1 MALCFFFLCLSAC
14 SAFCAARWERPFEDL
29 LPISCGG
36 ILCILFCAGMAGFLK
51 LGVVLIICLCALGW
65 LLTLRE
71 IMGGG
76 FARFRR
82 AFFTP
87 GFFLFL
93 LFQALFAFCLWGKL
107 FDKTDE
113 LTHWGDIVRILC
125 NLDAF
130 GTAPGSNAQYA
141 SYPPGMALMQYF
153 LQKLHC
159 WRAGQPLAEWLCY
172 YAYQV
177 LLLAF
182 LMPFCRRGRQDLLGY
197 GLFAAVAFCLPLLF
211 FSHYYE
217 SLLLDPFLGV
227 LTGAGIGTVAWKKR
241 RDWVYHATVWA
252 TCAVL
257 VLAKDAGLLFAVG
270 IAAMYVLEGWQ
281 AWSRKQRIGFSVGAL
296 SAVLLPKALWSWNV
310 ACSQVAVANQ
320 AEAVFGQA
328 ISLTQLVDILL
339 GRDSSYRQEVWNRLC
354 QALVSPNIPV
364 LSMGSLLWI
373 DLPVLA
379 LLVLTPA
386 AVAGILWL
394 GVKKQETSPR
404 CLGVI
409 SGVLAGMLAA
419 YTIGVI
425 LMYLFKFLQV
435 EALLLMSYDRYFS
448 ILFQIGWTVL
458 LLGLLVLLPHVTAG
472 KAWTVGVVLAVV
484 LAVTSPASLVLGYLT
499 RGTVAQSRL
508 TRSYYQPMADTIS
521 AYAGSD
527 DMLYVVSRNNYGF
540 DALML
545 RYCTQVKD
553 VSFHV
558 DFSQN
563 HTDMYQWLT
572 GLSCAEWRDILW
584 EKYDYVALYQLEDDF
599 SQKYGSLFETPG
611 DIREGALFRVDRQ
624 SGKLV
629 TCP

>member
-1 MALCFFFLCLSAC
+1 MALIFFFLCISALG
-14 SAFCAARWERPFEDL
+14 AFCAARWERPFEDV
-29 LPISCGG
+29 LPISCGC
-36 ILCILFCAGMAGFLK
+36 IICILFCAGVAGFLK
-51 LGVVLIICLCALGW
+51 AGVVLVVALCGLLW
-65 LLTLRE
+65 LLALRE
-71 IMGGG
+71 ILRGG
-76 FARFRR
+76 FGRFRR

-87 GFFLFL
+87 GFFLFA
-93 LFQALFAFCLWGKL
+93 LFQVLFAFCLWGKL

-113 LTHWGDIVRILC
+113 LTHWGDIVRIMC

-153 LQKLHC
+153 LQKLNC
-159 WRAGQPLAEWLCY
+159 WQPGALTEWLCY

-177 LLLAF
+177 MLLAF
-182 LMPFCRRGRQDLLGY
+182 LMPFCRRGRQDFLGY

-211 FSHYYE
+211 FGHYYE
-217 SLLLDPFLGV
+217 SLLLDPFLGTV
-227 LTGAGIGTVAWKKR
+227 TGAGIGAVAWKKQ
-241 RDWVYHATVWA
+241 RDWVYHATIWA

-257 VLAKDAGLLFAVG
+257 VLAKDAGLLFAAG

-281 AWSRKQRIGFSVGAL
+281 SWSRKQRMGFSVGAL
-296 SAVLLPKALWSWNV
+296 CAVLLPKVLWSWNV
-310 ACSQVAVANQ
+310 ACSQAAVANQ
-320 AEAVFGQA
+320 AEAVFNQA
-328 ISLTQLVDILL
+328 ISIPQLADILL
-339 GRDSSYRQEVWNRLC
+339 GRDNSYRQEVWHRLC

-364 LSMGSLLWI
+364 LSMGSFLWV

-379 LLVLTPA
+379 LLALTLA

-394 GVKKQETSPR
+394 GVKKQETSSR

-409 SGVLAGMLAA
+409 SGVLAGMLVV
-419 YTIGVI
+419 YTVGVI

-458 LLGLLVLLPHVTAG
+458 LLGLLVLLPHVSAG
-472 KAWTVGVVLAVV
+472 KAWTAGVVLV
-484 LAVTSPASLVLGYLT
+484 LILGVTSPVSLVLGYLS
-499 RGTVAQSRL
+499 RNTVAQSRQ
-508 TRSYYQPMADTIS
+508 TRQNYLPMVETIS

-545 RYCTQVKD
+545 RYCTQVKE

-572 GLSCAEWRDILW
+572 NLSCAEWRDILW
-584 EKYDYVALYQLEDDF
+584 ESYDYVALYQLEPDF
-599 SQKYGSLFETPG
+599 PEKYGSLFETPG
-611 DIREGALFRVDRQ
+611 DIREGALFRVDRKV
-624 SGKLV
+624 GKLV